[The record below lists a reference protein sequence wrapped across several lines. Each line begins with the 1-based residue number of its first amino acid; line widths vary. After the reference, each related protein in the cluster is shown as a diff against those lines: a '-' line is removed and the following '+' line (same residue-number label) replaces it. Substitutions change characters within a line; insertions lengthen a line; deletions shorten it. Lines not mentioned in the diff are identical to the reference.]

1 MITIN
6 TDLGLV
12 NVNSWDD
19 VINIPGFNPNLDS
32 SKHKLSTIIGRYLLP
47 EQTACGLKKC
57 HKQHAKGY
65 VVSTESGAVTNIG
78 KDCGKKYFGVDFED
92 LSKKFDRDLDEKESR
107 DRLATFSFGIEELEY
122 RIKELRNSTQG
133 ADWVYKRVTALQTRG
148 GDVPDEV
155 INMLTGMVKTGSGTL
170 IRPRFASPDEIDRF
184 REMGVRIK
192 DPHIIEEQVGSI
204 AGFEA
209 LYPEYD
215 LKKIL
220 ILDLKQNINI
230 FKSLNQDTLTFEE
243 LKHWSKWIG
252 TVDSALEKAQ
262 ESIIHGN
269 RLLSKENLI
278 QFNQILK
285 RADCD
290 LFKAFLK
297 TLSNH

>member
-6 TDLGLV
+6 TDHGLV
-12 NVNSWDD
+12 NVNSWED
-19 VINIPGFNPNLDS
+19 VINIAGFNPNLDS

-57 HKQHAKGY
+57 HKKHAKGY

-92 LSKKFDRDLDEKESR
+92 LSKKFDRDLDEKEMR
-107 DRLATFSFGIEELEY
+107 ERLATFSFGLEDLEA
-122 RIKELRNSTQG
+122 RIKEMRGSTYG
-133 ADWVYKRVTALQTRG
+133 ADWVYKRVIALQTRG
-148 GDVPDEV
+148 RNVPDDV
-155 INMLTGMVKTGSGTL
+155 INLISGMVRTGTGTL
-170 IRPRFASPDEIDRF
+170 IRPRFATPEEIDRF

-192 DPHIIEEQVGSI
+192 DPHIIEEQVGLI

-220 ILDLKQNINI
+220 ILDLEENINK
-230 FKSLNQDTLTFEE
+230 FKALNQDMLTFEG

-252 TVDSALEKAQ
+252 TIDSTLDKA
-262 ESIIHGN
+262 EEAINHGQ
-269 RLLSKENLI
+269 RLLLKDNLI
-278 QFNQILK
+278 QFNQVLK

-290 LFKAFLK
+290 LFKGFLK
-297 TLSNH
+297 TL